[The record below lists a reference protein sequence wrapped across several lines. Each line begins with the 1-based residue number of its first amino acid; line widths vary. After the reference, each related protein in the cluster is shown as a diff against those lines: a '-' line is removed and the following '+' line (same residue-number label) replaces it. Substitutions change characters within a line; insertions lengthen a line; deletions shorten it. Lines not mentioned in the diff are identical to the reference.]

1 MDKQQ
6 QEEKLKKMMQDD
18 EKDGLY
24 QSPKRDIL
32 KTFVDR
38 MQRIGIEIKLAAN
51 YPWIYIDK
59 INGKRVTETF
69 EANHGFTIA
78 FLPIR
83 NDQQMRFTDI
93 AEIFKLIR
101 KYVK

>member
-1 MDKQQ
+1 MDAKQ
-6 QEEKLKKMMQDD
+6 
-18 EKDGLY
+18 
-24 QSPKRDIL
+24 DIL
-32 KTFVDR
+32 KTFINR
-38 MQRIGIEIKLAAN
+38 MNRLGIDVKLAGN
-51 YPWIYIDK
+51 FPWIYIQE

-69 EANHGFTIA
+69 EGNHGFTIA

-83 NDQQMRFTDI
+83 NNQQMRFTDI

>member
-1 MDKQQ
+1 MENKQ
-6 QEEKLKKMMQDD
+6 
-18 EKDGLY
+18 
-24 QSPKRDIL
+24 DIL
-32 KTFVDR
+32 KTFINR
-38 MQRIGIEIKLAAN
+38 MSRLGIEVKLAGN
-51 YPWIYIDK
+51 YPWIYIQE

-83 NDQQMRFTDI
+83 NDQQMQFTDI

-101 KYVK
+101 KYA

>member
-1 MDKQQ
+1 MEQ
-6 QEEKLKKMMQDD
+6 
-18 EKDGLY
+18 
-24 QSPKRDIL
+24 KRDIL

-38 MQRIGIEIKLAAN
+38 MKRLGIEVKLAGN
-51 YPWIYIDK
+51 YPWVYIDE

-69 EANHGFTIA
+69 EGNHGFTIA

-83 NDQQMRFTDI
+83 SDQQMRFTDI

-101 KYVK
+101 KYV

>member
-1 MDKQQ
+1 MENKQ
-6 QEEKLKKMMQDD
+6 
-18 EKDGLY
+18 
-24 QSPKRDIL
+24 DIL
-32 KTFVDR
+32 KTFINR
-38 MQRIGIEIKLAAN
+38 MSRLGIEVKLAGN
-51 YPWIYIDK
+51 YPWIYIQE

-83 NDQQMRFTDI
+83 NDQEMRFTDI

-101 KYVK
+101 KYA

>member
-1 MDKQQ
+1 MEQKQ
-6 QEEKLKKMMQDD
+6 
-18 EKDGLY
+18 
-24 QSPKRDIL
+24 DIL
-32 KTFVDR
+32 KTFIER
-38 MQRIGIEIKLAAN
+38 MQRLGIEVKLAGN
-51 YPWIYIDK
+51 YPWIYIQE

-83 NDQQMRFTDI
+83 NDQEMRFTDI

-101 KYVK
+101 KYV

>member
-1 MDKQQ
+1 MEQ
-6 QEEKLKKMMQDD
+6 
-18 EKDGLY
+18 
-24 QSPKRDIL
+24 KRDIL
-32 KTFVDR
+32 KTFVER
-38 MQRIGIEIKLAAN
+38 MQRLGIEVKLAGN
-51 YPWIYIDK
+51 YPWIYIHE

-83 NDQQMRFTDI
+83 NQEMRFTDI

-101 KYVK
+101 KYV